1 MKQLF
6 LLSKPSKKTIVLTVC
21 FLLFPFAEFS
31 AQAQNQRQVIG
42 DSESPEQLFT
52 QTNVIETESTEAT
65 KVRSKSRLNQETTA
79 DLEEEDSK
87 TLGNSQYVMEF
98 NRSPVVGNR
107 MRLRGTHSEARLGF
121 TRPRDWKVG
130 KVQALIRFQH
140 SPALYANNSNLTIL
154 VNDTTVGSIPL
165 NRKESQVGQ
174 SLVNIPTKLLQE
186 YNEIKIVA
194 QQNNSAQCNET
205 NDPNLWTEILPD
217 SKIIFNFA
225 RQPIVP
231 NLSRFP
237 YPIFDNLSLEQN
249 HIVYLQPS
257 QVTANWLQATAR
269 FQATLGR
276 AADFRPM
283 ETSLVSNS
291 TKVKSNQ
298 KLVIIGT
305 PSEQPELAS
314 LKLPIKIAGNKIVDG
329 NLNPIPE
336 DRGILLMTTVQK
348 GSVPI
353 LIATG
358 NTPRAVSKAVQ
369 LLVQNGGRKISAGQ
383 LIPVDKLAETL
394 TPGARQWPNYLP
406 ENNSFKLSD
415 LQTQVNNQPFKD
427 VTVRGGGA
435 SGIEIDFRGL
445 PDDRFIRGS
454 SMNLV
459 YSYGPQMN
467 PRTSAVEVLL
477 DDVFIGGA
485 RLDKDGG
492 ENHKTLKVNLPENL
506 IKPNSKL
513 KVFFRMNPREP
524 FDKQACIR
532 PPQEQLTGTL
542 HSDTSFDLKRE
553 NSVQLPDLKLL
564 QYGYPFAAPQDL
576 SQTAIVLPQNSSAT
590 DIMTLLAFSERL
602 GRLSQAESVKLDVYT
617 PDSLPEKVRTTHNLV
632 GIGTKDKFPFQ
643 EVFKSSGLNLS
654 QAFGRNSGDGTS
666 IQTLPDS
673 DGFIKQILSPGNND
687 RVLLA
692 LTAQTEAG
700 LERVRQILLKD
711 SWFFKLKQDT
721 VLISSDTK
729 DLQSYE
735 AEAYDMKFFQSAAN
749 SKRVENTS
757 ILSKAVRLLQD
768 NWLLL
773 PIGIIGV
780 SLLLYG
786 TLQLYIKKVSI
797 NPRK

>member
-6 LLSKPSKKTIVLTVC
+6 ILSKNSTKTIVFTFC
-21 FLLFPFAEFS
+21 FLLFPVVEFS
-31 AQAQNQRQVIG
+31 AEAQNKIQFIEGSQ
-42 DSESPEQLFT
+42 SPEELST
-52 QTNVIETESTEAT
+52 QSNLTEIESTEAT
-65 KVRSKSRLNQETTA
+65 KVTSRSRLKQRTTA
-79 DLEEEDSK
+79 VLEEEDSK
-87 TLGNSQYVMEF
+87 TLGSSQYVMEF

-107 MRLRGTHSEARLGF
+107 MRLRGNYSEGRLGF
-121 TRPRDWKVG
+121 TRPRDWKIG
-130 KVQALIRFQH
+130 KVQTLIRFQH
-140 SPALYANNSNLTIL
+140 SPILYANRSNLTIL
-154 VNDTTVGSIPL
+154 VNDTSIGSIPL
-165 NRKESQVGQ
+165 NRKDSQVGQ
-174 SLVNIPTKLLQE
+174 ALVNIPTKLLQE

-194 QQNNSAQCNET
+194 QQNSSPQCNES

-225 RQPIVP
+225 RQPVAS
-231 NLSRFP
+231 NLNRFP
-237 YPIFDNLSLEQN
+237 YPIFDNLSLETN
-249 HIVYLQPS
+249 SVVYLQPS
-257 QVTANWLQATAR
+257 QVNANWLQSTAR

-283 ETSLVSNS
+283 ETSLVSNL
-291 TKVKSNQ
+291 TKVKPNQ

-314 LKLPIKIAGNKIVDG
+314 LKLPIKISNNKIVDG
-329 NLNPIPE
+329 NLNPISE
-336 DRGILLMTTVQK
+336 DRGMLVMTTIQK
-348 GSVPI
+348 GSIPV

-358 NTPRAVSKAVQ
+358 NNPKAVAKAVQ
-369 LLVQNGGRKISAGQ
+369 LLVQNGGRKMTTGQ
-383 LIPVDKLAETL
+383 VIPVDKLAETL

-415 LQTQVNNQPFKD
+415 LQTQVKNEPFKD
-427 VTVRGGGA
+427 VTVRGGSA
-435 SGIEIDFRGL
+435 TGIEIDFRAL

-492 ENHKTLKVNLPENL
+492 DNRKNLKVNLPENL
-506 IKPNSKL
+506 VKPDSKL

-524 FDKQACIR
+524 FDKQACIH
-532 PPQEQLTGTL
+532 PPQEQLNGTL

-564 QYGYPFAAPQDL
+564 QHGYPFAAPQDL
-576 SQTAIVLPQNSSAT
+576 SQTAIVLPKNPSNT
-590 DIMTLLAFSERL
+590 DVMTLLTFSERL
-602 GRLSQAESVKLDVYT
+602 GRLSKAESVKLDVYT
-617 PDSLPEKVRTTHNLV
+617 PDSLPETVRQTHNLV
-632 GIGTKDKFPFQ
+632 GIGTKDKFPFP
-643 EVFKSSGLNLS
+643 EVFKSNGLNLS

-673 DGFIKQILSPGNND
+673 DGFIKEILSPSNND

-692 LTAQTEAG
+692 LTSQTEVG

-711 SWFFKLKQDT
+711 PWFFKLKQDT
-721 VLISSDTK
+721 VLISSDKK
-729 DLQSYE
+729 DPLSYESEAYEMKFLQSTP
-735 AEAYDMKFFQSAAN
+735 N

-757 ILSKAVRLLQD
+757 ILSKTVRLLQE

-773 PIGIIGV
+773 PIGIIGM

-786 TLQLYIKKVSI
+786 TVQLYIKRI
-797 NPRK
+797 AIDERK